1 MSFAHSP
8 KIVTDGLVL
17 SLDAGNT
24 KSYPGTGTTWF
35 DKSGFSNNG
44 TLVNGPT
51 FNTGSLGSIVFDGV
65 DDYVTLPSSSNYSYG
80 TADFS
85 VDYWFNIN
93 SISSTQQSLL
103 DAYSFPS
110 NTTSGGTFGFV
121 ITNTQIITYANNGI
135 TFTSPTISLPTNT
148 WINLTFVRTSG
159 VLYIYKDLSLI
170 SSGSCTWDFQ
180 FTGNV
185 TQNRPFLY
193 VGINPGATSF
203 YFNGK
208 IGNIKI
214 YKGKGLSP
222 SEITQNFNALRG
234 RFGI

>member
-1 MSFAHSP
+1 MSVKGGP
-8 KIVTDGLVL
+8 NTVTSGLVL
-17 SLDAGNT
+17 ELDAGNI
-24 KSYPGTGTTWF
+24 KSYQSGSTTWF
-35 DKSGFSNNG
+35 DKSGFANNG

-51 FNTGSLGSIVFDGV
+51 FNTGSGGSIVFDGTN
-65 DDYVTLPSSSNYSYG
+65 DYVTLPSSSNYSYG

-85 VDYWFNIN
+85 VDYWFSIN
-93 SISSTQQSLL
+93 SISSTQQALL
-103 DAYSFPS
+103 DAYSNP
-110 NTTSGGTFGFV
+110 NNPTSGGTFGFV

-135 TFTSPTISLPTNT
+135 QFTSPTVSLPTNT

-159 VLYIYKDLSLI
+159 ILYIYKDTVLL

-193 VGINPGATSF
+193 VGINPGAGSF

-214 YKGKGLSP
+214 YKGKGLTQ
-222 SEITQNFNALRG
+222 SEVFQNYNATKT
-234 RFGI
+234 RFGL